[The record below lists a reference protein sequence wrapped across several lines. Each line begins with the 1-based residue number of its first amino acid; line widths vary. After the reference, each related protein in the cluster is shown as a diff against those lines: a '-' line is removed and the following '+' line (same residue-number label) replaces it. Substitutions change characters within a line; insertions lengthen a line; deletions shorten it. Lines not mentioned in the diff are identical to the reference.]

1 MFKVGSSLL
10 TVGQTKEFIVRK
22 IWRSVAVAVV
32 ALGVG
37 TVIVGC
43 DTSTSNGKDKMG
55 GDKTNAGKMGDDKMG
70 GDKMGGNKMDGDKM
84 GGNKMDGDK
93 MGGDKK

>member
-1 MFKVGSSLL
+1 MFKAGGSSV
-10 TVGQTKEFIVRK
+10 TIGQTKEFIVRK
-22 IWRSVAVAVV
+22 IWKSVALAVV

-55 GDKTNAGKMGDDKMG
+55 GDKPNAGKMGDDKMAGDKMGGNKMG
-70 GDKMGGNKMDGDKM
+70 GDKMDGNKMGGNKMDGDK
-84 GGNKMDGDK
+84 K
-93 MGGDKK
+93 

>member
-1 MFKVGSSLL
+1 MFKVGGSLL
-10 TVGQTKEFIVRK
+10 TVGQTKEFVRK

-70 GDKMGGNKMDGDKM
+70 EDKMGGNKMDGDKM

>member
-1 MFKVGSSLL
+1 MFKVGGSLL

-22 IWRSVAVAVV
+22 IWRSVAVTVV

-84 GGNKMDGDK
+84 GG
-93 MGGDKK
+93 DKK